1 MLAAQHTDTKLWR
14 DAQNNRQNEEA
25 RSAILEAGGTIRQL
39 TPEQR
44 TAWVD
49 AMKPV
54 WTQFEGD
61 VPAEL
66 VDAAQAINAG
76 L

>member
-1 MLAAQHTDTKLWR
+1 M
-14 DAQNNRQNEEA
+14 
-25 RSAILEAGGTIRQL
+25 RSL

-54 WTQFEGD
+54 WEQFVAD
-61 VPAEL
+61 VGQENI
-66 VDAAQAINAG
+66 DAAQEINSRH
-76 L
+76 